1 MLVWGLM
8 AALVLAGLPEESVKF
23 LNGIYRET
31 VSGSQKD
38 LFSLEMT
45 LLAEEMLTKGFVHQ
59 MVLLLNNTLEGRLDL
74 HYLRCWEDFNRTK
87 LQLLQ
92 HFIPPSKPAELS
104 DEDTLLN
111 ELQTFLGVNRLD
123 IQSESGSSKQEF
135 STAPLA
141 GGPDWTY
148 VMLEKQVKV
157 KRQEVRGYMISD
169 QTGTKYMFKQE
180 LGPPQPQSP
189 RVAQASGSTLLVV
202 FLSASLT
209 CIVSVVLTYAAT
221 AGYFKRYQTLPCLK
235 GEEQSLV
242 YDLK

>member
-1 MLVWGLM
+1 MV
-8 AALVLAGLPEESVKF
+8 ALALAGLPEDSVKY

-38 LFSLEMT
+38 LFSLEVT
-45 LLAEEMLTKGFVHQ
+45 LLAEEVLAKGFVHQ
-59 MVLLLNNTLEGRLDL
+59 MVLVLNNTLEGRLDL

-92 HFIPPSKPAELS
+92 HFIPPSKPAEPT
-104 DEDTLLN
+104 DEDTLLT

-123 IQSESGSSKQEF
+123 IQSVSDSSRQEL

-148 VMLEKQVKV
+148 VMLEKRVKV
-157 KRQEVRGYMISD
+157 NRQEVQGYLISD
-169 QTGTKYMFKQE
+169 QSATKYMFKQE
-180 LGPPQPQSP
+180 IGPPQPQSP

-202 FLSASLT
+202 FLSSSLT
-209 CIVSVVLTYAAT
+209 CIVSVVLTYVAA